1 MVLLRPDN
9 CLQRAARKA
18 QTLAVRPGSET
29 SVLFQ
34 MHGLENFRGDFRA
47 PANLAR
53 NQEVLEEEDERKQR
67 IAKLGCDTWRIKT
80 S

>member
-9 CLQRAARKA
+9 YLQRAARKA
-18 QTLAVRPGSET
+18 QTLAVRPRSET
-29 SVLFQ
+29 SVLLQ

-53 NQEVLEEEDERKQR
+53 NQEALEEEDERKQR
-67 IAKLGCDTWRIKT
+67 IAKPGCDTWRIKT